1 MQVHHVVN
9 ADCVNCNALVNI
21 AQLRDCRNSCSVL
34 NADLDNLHEFDKL
47 IHACKNDSA
56 TNYICHT
63 IHLPA
68 VRAVHLPCD
77 VTLHA
82 QRKTQIETIRVR
94 VMM

>member
-1 MQVHHVVN
+1 MQVHHIVN
-9 ADCVNCNALVNI
+9 AHCNALVNI
-21 AQLRDCRNSCSVL
+21 AQLRRNTCSVL

-68 VRAVHLPCD
+68 VRAVHLTCD
-77 VTLHA
+77 VTLRA
-82 QRKTQIETIRVR
+82 QSKTQIETIRVR